1 MHGHRLLVDILWPPR
16 HQHRERRFAALA
28 LIGAVVL
35 TASAKVTVPL
45 GAVPMSLQS
54 LAVVMLGAT
63 YGLRLGV
70 ASVALYVIA
79 GVAGLPVFTG
89 TSLAAAG
96 PNYLMGP
103 TGGFLAGFALAAAI
117 TGRAAER
124 GWDASLVKLGAAML
138 LAHAALLLAGGLWL
152 AFGAHFSSG
161 AVGVGVEKAVAILQ
175 SLLLGAVVKVVIGAV
190 AVWAV
195 RGRLDRRAL
204 KPKTSPKPAKAKES
218 QG

>member
-1 MHGHRLLVDILWPPR
+1 MHGHRLLGDILWPPR

-35 TASAKVTVPL
+35 TASAKVNLPL
-45 GAVPMSLQS
+45 GTVPMSLQS
-54 LAVVMLGAT
+54 LAVLMLGAV

-79 GVAGLPVFTG
+79 GVAGLPVFAG
-89 TSLAAAG
+89 TTLAAAG
-96 PNYLMGP
+96 PSYLMGP

-117 TGRAAER
+117 TGAAAER
-124 GWDASLVKLGAAML
+124 GWDHSLARLGAAML
-138 LAHAALLLAGGLWL
+138 LAHAVLLAVGGLWL

-161 AVGVGVEKAVAILQ
+161 AVGVGVASALAILQ
-175 SLLLGAVVKVVIGAV
+175 KLLPGAAVKVVIGAV

-195 RGRLDRRAL
+195 RAKLDRRAL
-204 KPKTSPKPAKAKES
+204 KPKAAKASKAKGS

>member
-35 TASAKVTVPL
+35 TASAKITLPL

-54 LAVVMLGAT
+54 LAMVVLGAT

-70 ASVALYVIA
+70 ASVALYLIA
-79 GVAGLPVFTG
+79 GVAGLPVFAG
-89 TSLAAAG
+89 TTLAAAG
-96 PNYLMGP
+96 PAYLLGP
-103 TGGFLAGFALAAAI
+103 SGGFLAAFPLAVAI
-117 TGRAAER
+117 VGRAAEL
-124 GWDASLVKLGAAML
+124 GWDRSLPKLGAAML
-138 LAHAALLLAGGLWL
+138 AAHVALLVAGGLWL

-161 AVGVGVEKAVAILQ
+161 AVGVGVAKALAILTP
-175 SLLLGAVVKVVIGAV
+175 LLLGAAVKVAIGAV

-195 RGRLDRRAL
+195 RWRLDRRAVP
-204 KPKTSPKPAKAKES
+204 PKTRKAGKAKLS